1 MAINKITGSRALLG
15 GIAGNVDL
23 PTCSWF
29 NGTMRVRQASTD
41 STRGHIQLGGM
52 AMVIKKIA
60 LAAGAVNSGTTNIY
74 DTTYDLPR
82 FAVVEDVF
90 LQTITAAA
98 SATNTLSVG
107 LAGASSAITYMMTGI
122 TPTSAFT
129 PSAVN
134 YRAGG
139 NSVLVSESTTYW
151 YRVPYYTNSATT
163 LDIVIARS
171 ATVFSA
177 TWTGN
182 LYIKYYV
189 PST

>member
-41 STRGHIQLGGM
+41 STRGAIQLGGM
-52 AMVIKKIA
+52 ALTVKKIA
-60 LAAGAVNSGTTNIY
+60 LAAAAVNGGTTTIY
-74 DTTYDLPR
+74 DTSYDLPR
-82 FAVVEDVF
+82 FSIVEDVWM
-90 LQTITAAA
+90 QTITAAA

-107 LAGASSAITYMMTGI
+107 LAGASSAITYLMTGI

-129 PSAVN
+129 PGVEN
-134 YRAGG
+134 YRVGG
-139 NSVLVSESTTYW
+139 NGQLVSETTNFW